1 MLDSTL
7 ETDILSEIHERT
19 IKNFMNI
26 LILAE
31 LRKRYPVGGYDFIAL
46 IHRKFQIMISSGTVY
61 SVLYSL
67 ERDGLIKGMQTSN
80 KRVYELTDKGE
91 ETIEAIL
98 KNREKIQNF
107 MSTLL

>member
-1 MLDSTL
+1 M
-7 ETDILSEIHERT
+7 EHDILRQVHERT
-19 IKNFMNI
+19 IKNFMDI

-31 LRKRYPVGGYDFIAL
+31 LRKGRPISGYDFIAF
-46 IHRKFQIMISSGTVY
+46 IHRKFYIIVSSGTVY

-67 ERDGLIKGMQTSN
+67 ERDGLIKGMQASN

-98 KNREKIQNF
+98 KNREKIQNL

>member
-1 MLDSTL
+1 L

-19 IKNFMNI
+19 IKNFMDI
-26 LILAE
+26 IIIAE
-31 LRKRYPVGGYDFIAL
+31 LRKRHPVGGYNFIAL

-61 SVLYSL
+61 SALYYL

-80 KRVYELTDKGE
+80 KRVYKLTDKGE
-91 ETIEAIL
+91 ETIKAIL

>member
-1 MLDSTL
+1 L
-7 ETDILSEIHERT
+7 EHDILSEIHERT
-19 IKNFMNI
+19 IKNFMDI
-26 LILAE
+26 LILTE
-31 LRKRYPVGGYDFIAL
+31 LKKGRPISGYGFIAL

-91 ETIEAIL
+91 ETIKAIL
-98 KNREKIQNF
+98 EKREKIQNF

>member
-1 MLDSTL
+1 M

-19 IKNFMNI
+19 IKDFLDIII
-26 LILAE
+26 LTE
-31 LRKRYPVGGYDFIAL
+31 LRKRHPVGGYDFITL
-46 IHRKFQIMISSGTVY
+46 IHRKFQIMISSRTVY

-67 ERDGLIKGMQTSN
+67 ERDGLIKGMQASN

-91 ETIEAIL
+91 EIIEAIR